1 MLCGR
6 NTKTLLNKTTIM
18 KRIINLLLLVVAFVA
33 FSTPTFAQDNNSK
46 QRKSR
51 EQMVEAQ
58 AKHIAQEMA
67 FDDATSARFVK
78 TFCEYQ
84 KEVWALGP
92 RQKGQRKGGLAQSD
106 AAAEKAM
113 KERFA
118 HSQKIL
124 NLREKYYGEYS
135 KFLTQKQIQRVY
147 QLERQMMQRL
157 SKQRMGNRQGGGKP
171 MKRPNK

>member
-1 MLCGR
+1 
-6 NTKTLLNKTTIM
+6 
-18 KRIINLLLLVVAFVA
+18 
-33 FSTPTFAQDNNSK
+33 
-46 QRKSR
+46 
-51 EQMVEAQ
+51 
-58 AKHIAQEMA
+58 
-67 FDDATSARFVK
+67 
-78 TFCEYQ
+78 
-84 KEVWALGP
+84 
-92 RQKGQRKGGLAQSD
+92 
-106 AAAEKAM
+106 M